1 MEKNE
6 LKILNYI
13 AQGGQKTVSLAV
25 SINNPSL
32 KVVVKD
38 AKINSTSSLQRMIR
52 EVNLLKQLDSPY
64 FPKNY
69 GSSFDVFTM
78 TMTIIEEYIEGDT
91 LRFKMD
97 NYQDWNSIK
106 SWLNS
111 MIGGLQIVWNMNIV
125 HRDLKPENIIIKTDG
140 SPCIIDFGIAR
151 FLDLESITNTLNLR
165 GPNTPLYASPEQL
178 KNEKHIID
186 MRTDFYA
193 LGIILLEMYLGVHP
207 FTPSIV
213 PNSGLTI
220 LDNIQ
225 AGRYTVCTPNKV
237 EDPKITK
244 LATRLLQYQ
253 PYLRPRNFEQLRN
266 LINTL

>member
-1 MEKNE
+1 MAQFKNRDMR
-6 LKILNYI
+6 LAPYC
-13 AQGGQKTVSLAV
+13 VSLMAALF
-25 SINNPSL
+25 SCKEYPSL

-91 LRFKMD
+91 LRLKMD

-111 MIGGLQIVWNMNIV
+111 MIDGLQIVWNMNIV
-125 HRDLKPENIIIKTDG
+125 HCDLKPENIIIKTDG

-193 LGIILLEMYLGVHP
+193 LGIILLEMY
-207 FTPSIV
+207 
-213 PNSGLTI
+213 
-220 LDNIQ
+220 
-225 AGRYTVCTPNKV
+225 
-237 EDPKITK
+237 
-244 LATRLLQYQ
+244 
-253 PYLRPRNFEQLRN
+253 PRCFQVRFMIYHLCKRSE
-266 LINTL
+266 